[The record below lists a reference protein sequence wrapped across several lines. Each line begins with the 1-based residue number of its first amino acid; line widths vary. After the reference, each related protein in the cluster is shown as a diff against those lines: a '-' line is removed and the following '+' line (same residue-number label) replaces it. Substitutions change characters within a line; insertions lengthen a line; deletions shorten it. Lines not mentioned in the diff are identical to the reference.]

1 MKCKLQRA
9 EWRLHH
15 DRLRAP
21 VWESLEAMTYKL
33 VYLARRAGTV
43 SREDWPRTWRSHA
56 IFASQFPA
64 LEANISWL
72 RYCSRIDQPMIDG
85 EPVDLPQLSILHDGV
100 AVAASPTLSGI
111 KGGSFSPEDQAK
123 IDEDER
129 RVFDMLTP
137 NFTYFATESVVKDG
151 PLGKAALFQFLPR
164 AHGLARQEFMDRY
177 CGEHASAVSRAVVDV
192 PGLSRAVLN
201 LPVHDPLPLFPFDG
215 ISEYWFETSDDAVRA
230 VASGALDAIL
240 ELNPSLFAADG
251 TVRMLTTV
259 SHRWSDL

>member
-1 MKCKLQRA
+1 
-9 EWRLHH
+9 
-15 DRLRAP
+15 
-21 VWESLEAMTYKL
+21 MTYKL
-33 VYLARRAGTV
+33 VYLARRAKTV

-72 RYCSRIDQPMIDG
+72 RYCNRIDRPSIDG
-85 EPVDLPQLSILHDGV
+85 VPVDLQQLSILHDGV

-111 KGGSFSPEDQAK
+111 NGGGFSPEDQAK

-137 NFTYFATESVVKDG
+137 QFTYFATESVVKEG

-164 AHGLARQEFMDRY
+164 ARGLVRQEFMDRY
-177 CGEHASAVSRAVVDV
+177 CGEHASAASRALAGV
-192 PGLSRAVLN
+192 PGLTRAVLN

-215 ISEYWFETSDDAVRA
+215 ISEYWFETGDDAARA
-230 VASGALDAIL
+230 VAGGAMNAAL
-240 ELNPSLFAADG
+240 EKDKALFAADG
-251 TVRMLTTV
+251 TVQMLTEV